1 MTTVPH
7 EQAADAAAS
16 SARRIRSVLAI
27 RPFRRLWLVTSLCAA
42 GDWLSL
48 LALSALATQ
57 LTSGYQAQSFAL
69 GAVVATKLLPA
80 ILFGPLG
87 GALADKFDRRHLMV
101 VCDVLRAC
109 LFLSIPIVGSL
120 WWLFVA
126 TFLIEICS
134 LFWIPAKDAS
144 IPNLLRRPDQVETA
158 NQLGLVM
165 TYGVAVVAA
174 AGLFSVLSQ
183 IDQYLGATFKVDAL
197 STAHSALTINGV
209 TYLTCAIVVGTR
221 IPEISGRPPPRDG
234 ARNRQRGVL
243 GMLKDGFAF
252 VGRTP
257 LVRGL
262 VIGIVGAFAA
272 GGAVIA
278 CAKLYA
284 TSLGGGDGAYG
295 MLFVSVFVGLGLGM
309 AFAPQLARRMPHNRL
324 FGAAIVAAG
333 LAMVPVALALH
344 LFVAMTAVAFVGAMA
359 GVAFLTGLTIIGS
372 QVEDAVRGRTVAF
385 VQSIVR
391 IDLLASMALVP
402 VLVGL
407 VRPRTVQAFGQS
419 FTVDGTRTVLLGA
432 GVVAVFVGV
441 LAYRQ
446 MDDRRT
452 ESIITDLRAALSRRR
467 RGLGGLLIAV
477 EGDSRANTAAQ
488 SELLAEWLR
497 LSGRDV
503 LLAGPTSADDRR
515 VRQVIDGV
523 GLSGPRAHALVAA
536 AVRADLVDR
545 EVRPA
550 LAGGTVVVME
560 RYVDSPLAQ
569 LGAEAGVSSSELE
582 GLANWATGRLRP
594 DLTVLLDRAP
604 RGTSELDR
612 APRGTSELE
621 HQWKVQKILTEMA
634 AANPDR
640 YLVVD
645 ADGPPDE
652 VAARVRTALAA
663 LMPAVRTP
671 GGATVGPRGAEA
683 GPPGAEAGS
692 RSGAALRGETGSPG
706 GAWSRGETGSPGG
719 AGRPLDADTEAKAAH
734 AEADAR

>member
-1 MTTVPH
+1 MTGIPPEHTPP
-7 EQAADAAAS
+7 AADAGAS
-16 SARRIRSVLAI
+16 SSHRLRSVLAI
-27 RPFRRLWLVTSLCAA
+27 RPFRRLWAVTALCAV

-57 LTSGYQAQSFAL
+57 LTTGYQAQSFAL
-69 GAVVATKLLPA
+69 GGVVATKLLPA
-80 ILFGPLG
+80 MLFGPLG
-87 GALADKFDRRHLMV
+87 GALADKLDRRHVMV
-101 VCDVLRAC
+101 VCDILRAS
-109 LFLSIPIVGSL
+109 LFFSIPIVGSL
-120 WWLFVA
+120 WWLFAA
-126 TFLIEICS
+126 TFMIEICS

-165 TYGVAVVAA
+165 TYGVAVVSA
-174 AGLFSVLSQ
+174 AGLFSVLSKVDQ
-183 IDQYLGATFKVDAL
+183 ILGDTFRVDAL
-197 STAHSALTINGV
+197 STAHVALAINGV
-209 TYLTCAIVVGTR
+209 AYLTCAIVVGTR
-221 IPEISGRPPPRDG
+221 IPEISGRPAQQDG
-234 ARNRQRGVL
+234 RSKQPGLL

-262 VIGIVGAFAA
+262 VIGIIGAFAA

-295 MLFVSVFVGLGLGM
+295 MLFVAVFVGLGLGM

-333 LAMVPVALALH
+333 LCMIPVALALH
-344 LFVAMTAVAFVGAMA
+344 LFVAMAAVACVGAMA

-407 VRPRTVQAFGQS
+407 VRPRTVQYFGGE
-419 FTVDGTRTVLLGA
+419 FTVDGTRSVLLGA
-432 GVVAVFVGV
+432 GLIAAIVGV

-446 MDDRRT
+446 MDDRRK

-467 RGLGGLLIAV
+467 RGMGGLLIAV
-477 EGDSRANTAAQ
+477 EGDSRDDTALQAG
-488 SELLAEWLR
+488 LLAQWLR
-497 LSGRDV
+497 QSGREV
-503 LLAGPTSADDRR
+503 LLAGSTTADEHRIRDL
-515 VRQVIDGV
+515 IDGV
-523 GLSGPRAHALVAA
+523 GLVGPRAHALVAA
-536 AVRADLVDR
+536 AVRADMVER
-545 EVRPA
+545 EIRPA
-550 LAGGTVVVME
+550 LAGGTIVVME

-569 LGAEAGVSSSELE
+569 LGAAAKVSSNELE

-594 DLTVLLDRAP
+594 DITVLLDRNPDRLGASP
-604 RGTSELDR
+604 ARGLPEI
-612 APRGTSELE
+612 E
-621 HQWKVQKILTEMA
+621 HHWRVQKILTEMA

-640 YLVVD
+640 YVVVD
-645 ADGPPDE
+645 GDGNPE
-652 VAARVRTALAA
+652 AVTARVRAALAGR
-663 LMPAVRTP
+663 LPASLPRQR
-671 GGATVGPRGAEA
+671 GGANGSSNSDAGEQSTSGVEA
-683 GPPGAEAGS
+683 G
-692 RSGAALRGETGSPG
+692 
-706 GAWSRGETGSPGG
+706 
-719 AGRPLDADTEAKAAH
+719 
-734 AEADAR
+734 

>member
-1 MTTVPH
+1 VTAIPQEH
-7 EQAADAAAS
+7 APDDAAS
-16 SARRIRSVLAI
+16 SAHRIRSVLAI
-27 RPFRRLWLVTSLCAA
+27 RPFRRLWAVTSLCAA

-69 GAVVATKLLPA
+69 SGVVATKLLPA

-87 GALADKFDRRHLMV
+87 GALADKFDRRHVMV
-101 VCDVLRAC
+101 TCDVLRAG
-109 LFLSIPIVGSL
+109 LFFSIPIVGSL

-126 TFLIEICS
+126 TFMIEICS

-174 AGLFSVLSQ
+174 AGLFSLLSQ
-183 IDQYLGATFKVDAL
+183 IDQLLGATFRVDAL
-197 STAHSALTINGV
+197 STAHVALTINGV
-209 TYLTCAIVVGTR
+209 AYLTCAIVVGTR

-234 ARNRQRGVL
+234 QRHRQRGVL

-252 VGRTP
+252 VGGTP

-278 CAKLYA
+278 SAKLYA

-344 LFVAMTAVAFVGAMA
+344 LFVAMAAVAFVGATA

-391 IDLLASMALVP
+391 VDLLASMALVP
-402 VLVGL
+402 ILVGL
-407 VRPRTVQAFGQS
+407 VRPRTVQVLGEA

-432 GVVAVFVGV
+432 GVMAVIVGV

-446 MDDRRT
+446 MDDRRK
-452 ESIITDLRAALSRRR
+452 ESILTDLRAALSRRR
-467 RGLGGLLIAV
+467 RDAGGLLIAV
-477 EGDSRANTAAQ
+477 EGDSRADTAEQAR
-488 SELLAEWLR
+488 LLADWLR

-503 LLAGPTSADDRR
+503 LLAGPTGADELRM
-515 VRQVIDGV
+515 RQVIDGV
-523 GLSGPRAHALVAA
+523 GLTGPRAHALVAA
-536 AVRADLVDR
+536 AVRADLVER

-550 LAGGTVVVME
+550 LAGGTIVVME

-569 LGAEAGVSSSELE
+569 LGAETGVSSSELD
-582 GLANWATGRLRP
+582 GLADWATGRLRP
-594 DLTVLLDRAP
+594 DLSVLLDRAP
-604 RGTSELDR
+604 PGL
-612 APRGTSELE
+612 LE

-640 YLVVD
+640 YVVVD
-645 ADGPPDE
+645 GDGPPAE
-652 VAARVRTALAA
+652 VAARVRAALAA
-663 LMPAVRTP
+663 LLPPSRAPRSAAPPSHPA
-671 GGATVGPRGAEA
+671 GAIPDADPRPDAAEPAEA
-683 GPPGAEAGS
+683 EV
-692 RSGAALRGETGSPG
+692 R
-706 GAWSRGETGSPGG
+706 
-719 AGRPLDADTEAKAAH
+719 
-734 AEADAR
+734 